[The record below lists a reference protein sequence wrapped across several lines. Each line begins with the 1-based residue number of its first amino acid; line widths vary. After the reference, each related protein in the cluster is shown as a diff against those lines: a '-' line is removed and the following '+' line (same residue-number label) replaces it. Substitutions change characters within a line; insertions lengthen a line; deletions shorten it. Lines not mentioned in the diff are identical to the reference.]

1 MALFGPEK
9 SQPFGVGPDLHVAL
23 WMAGTSWSVRTWDKR
38 WTPIF
43 SVLRPKF
50 SLEPGSPGSLY
61 SLILL
66 QAPWPRGRSQQGYAA
81 MAGVLEVGQRLS
93 DIAVS

>member
-9 SQPFGVGPDLHVAL
+9 SQPSGIGPDLRVAL
-23 WMAGTSWSVRTWDKR
+23 WLAGRSWSVRTWDKR
-38 WTPIF
+38 WTPTS

-50 SLEPGSPGSLY
+50 SLKPRSPGSPC

-66 QAPWPRGRSQQGYAA
+66 QTPWPGERSQQGYAA
-81 MAGVLEVGQRLS
+81 MAGILEVGQRLS
-93 DIAVS
+93 DMAVA